1 MPDPLFK
8 KVSGHK
14 RKRVSQPTVSNPNPR
29 KVSRKNANNTP
40 LGSRKRRNS
49 DEDIDERDE
58 AVGAFDDLDLDGPLP
73 DANESGDEYD
83 DETPAQKR
91 LRLAKLYLS
100 NVKKSMAGGGGG
112 EGEDDD
118 GEVVGWDAEDLDRE
132 ILESRL
138 QKDVLEHSGK
148 VHVYVADSVG
158 SNVASSPSTR
168 LRGHKMP
175 VTAAVMSEDGRILFS
190 ASKDGSI
197 VKWDLITG
205 KRVYALF
212 KKKRPPPDAKGKGKE
227 PVVVEGHT
235 DEVLAL
241 AMSSD
246 GRYLASG
253 GKDRK
258 VVIWDAREFKWIKS
272 FGGHKDLVS
281 ALVFR
286 KGTHQLFS
294 ASYDRTVKIFD
305 LSPQV
310 MGYIET
316 LFGHQDVI
324 TSVDSLRSETA
335 LTCGARDKSVRFWK
349 VVEENQLV
357 FRGGGRSA
365 LRDVLEGIPV
375 DDEEAE
381 KRREKEK
388 AKKGTND
395 YHEGSIDC
403 VAFIDEATFLSG
415 GDSGAIR
422 LWSNNKK
429 KAVYTHGLAHGLHE
443 THSETEG
450 IIRSP
455 RWITALAVLRYSN
468 VFASGSW
475 EGIIRLWKL
484 NGQNRS
490 FSPLATIPAP
500 GVINSLQMISPRI
513 GALDEARWVSQSPAP
528 APEDEDQDSDSDSDS
543 DDSSS
548 ASRIDAASTKVLKGK
563 SRRHCVIVAGI
574 GQEPRF
580 GRWLRIAGG
589 GTGSRNGV
597 LVVAIPYDEG
607 TS

>member
-14 RKRVSQPTVSNPNPR
+14 RKRVSQPTVSNPKPR

-40 LGSRKRRNS
+40 LGSRKRRGS
-49 DEDIDERDE
+49 DEEDIDERDE
-58 AVGAFDDLDLDGPLP
+58 AVGAFDNVDLDGPLP
-73 DANESGDEYD
+73 DMNESGDEYD

-91 LRLAKLYLS
+91 LRLAKLYLN
-100 NVKKSMAGGGGG
+100 NVKKSVAGGG

-158 SNVASSPSTR
+158 SNVANAPSTR

-175 VTAAVMSEDGRILFS
+175 VTAAAMSEDGRILFS
-190 ASKDGSI
+190 ASKDGNI
-197 VKWDLITG
+197 IKWDLITG
-205 KRVYALF
+205 KRIYTHF
-212 KKKRPPPDAKGKGKE
+212 RKKRPPPDAKGKGKE
-227 PVVVEGHT
+227 PVVIEGHT

-246 GRYLASG
+246 GKYLASG

-258 VVIWDAREFKWIKS
+258 VVIWDAQQFKWLKS
-272 FGGHKDLVS
+272 FAGHKDLIS

-286 KGTHQLFS
+286 KRTHQLFS
-294 ASYDRTVKIFD
+294 ASYDRTIKIFD

-310 MGYIET
+310 MGYVET

-381 KRREKEK
+381 KRREAEK

-403 VAFIDEATFLSG
+403 VAFIDESTFLSG

-429 KAVYTHGLAHGLHE
+429 KAVYTHGLAHGLHKV
-443 THSETEG
+443 HSETEG
-450 IIRSP
+450 IVTSP

-475 EGIIRLWKL
+475 EGMIRLWKL
-484 NGQNRS
+484 NDQNRS

-500 GVINSLQMISPRI
+500 GVINSLQMISPPT
-513 GALDEARWVSQSPAP
+513 GTLDEARWVSQSPKLSAEP
-528 APEDEDQDSDSDSDS
+528 EDQDLDS
-543 DDSSS
+543 DDS
-548 ASRIDAASTKVLKGK
+548 IPVPHPGVILGK
-563 SRRHCVIVAGI
+563 LAKHTSRRHCVMIAGI
-574 GQEPRF
+574 GQEPRL
-580 GRWLRIAGG
+580 GRWLRIAGE

-597 LVVAIPYDEG
+597 LVVAVPQNESG
-607 TS
+607 AP